1 MSKKRAAILAAAL
14 FGLIALTKGVLINGP
29 SAGNQRPR
37 QTAARETKGHRT
49 TGGINAYETT
59 YSEENSNICPAT
71 GSGSRKVIKTSF
83 SYNRYR
89 SREINRSY
97 RATQL
102 LPGPS
107 ATGRKRILR
116 AYEDEQNKQSFM
128 DSVPPQDHY
137 TTLGMLNTSHGDTG
151 SRFTYYRPFKITA
164 YTAGPESCGK
174 RPTDA
179 LYGITATGTT
189 VTEGVT
195 VASDW
200 RVLPPGTV
208 VFIDGVGLRTV
219 EDKGGKVKGYH
230 IDVYMN
236 RLKDAR
242 NWGKQYRN
250 IWILEGCQMP
260 QRSCYITEPT
270 GGLSL
275 YLDCPY
281 DEGFNTIIKSFY
293 PYPAKWDH
301 DRKRWEVAACY
312 KRQVIDLARQF
323 YDKVFYATD
332 GDYTEL

>member
-1 MSKKRAAILAAAL
+1 M
-14 FGLIALTKGVLINGP
+14 F
-29 SAGNQRPR
+29 
-37 QTAARETKGHRT
+37 
-49 TGGINAYETT
+49 
-59 YSEENSNICPAT
+59 
-71 GSGSRKVIKTSF
+71 
-83 SYNRYR
+83 
-89 SREINRSY
+89 
-97 RATQL
+97 
-102 LPGPS
+102 
-107 ATGRKRILR
+107 
-116 AYEDEQNKQSFM
+116 
-128 DSVPPQDHY
+128 
-137 TTLGMLNTSHGDTG
+137 NTSHGDTG

-174 RPTDA
+174 RIGDA

-219 EDKGGKVKGYH
+219 EDKGGAVKGYH

-250 IWILEGCQMP
+250 IWILEGCTMP
-260 QRSCYITEPT
+260 QRSCYIAEPT

-275 YLDCPY
+275 YLDCVY
-281 DEGFNTIIKSFY
+281 DEEFNRAIKSLY
-293 PYPAKWDH
+293 PYPAKWDR

-312 KRQVIDLARQF
+312 KSRVIDLARQY
-323 YDKVFYATD
+323 YDHVFFAND
-332 GDYTEL
+332 GDYTEI